1 MKGKIAQQL
10 LDMFLDCGA
19 SVACIS
25 KRCVAASPS
34 LKQLEQSA
42 YTGPG
47 LVGVSGRPLKVL
59 YTVHAPVVIIGNPA
73 ISLQVQFAV
82 IEDLPYSCIIGL
94 DFLSQFKILGHGQS
108 TRFFETK

>member
-1 MKGKIAQQL
+1 MKGKIAHQL

-19 SVACIS
+19 TVSCIS

-34 LKQLEQSA
+34 LKQLQQSV

-47 LVGVSGRPLKVL
+47 LVRVNGGPLKVL
-59 YTVHAPVVIIGNPA
+59 YTVCAPVVIGNPA
-73 ISLQVQFAV
+73 VFLQVQFAV

-94 DFLSQFKILGHGQS
+94 DFLSQLKFGAWTINKVI
-108 TRFFETK
+108 